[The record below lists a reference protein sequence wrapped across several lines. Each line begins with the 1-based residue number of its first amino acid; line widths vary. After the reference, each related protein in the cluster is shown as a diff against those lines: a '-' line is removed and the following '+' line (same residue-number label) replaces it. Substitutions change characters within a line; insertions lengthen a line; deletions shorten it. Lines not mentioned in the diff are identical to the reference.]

1 MKEFL
6 GPSEKRNP
14 IHEGIESYAVACSLS
29 RKRAVDPL
37 ELRNFAGQLMI
48 SIARA
53 CLGCGAKQ
61 IGHIKAHL
69 EHDTGFLSADT
80 LGTPE
85 DVVVEGR
92 DGAPAER
99 FRLLINSVVYG
110 LARDMVTKATE
121 ESLDSVSTRFGL
133 TREP

>member
-1 MKEFL
+1 MKKFPVL
-6 GPSEKRNP
+6 SGNRNP
-14 IHEGIESYAVACSLS
+14 IHEEIQSYAVSCSFT
-29 RKRAVDPL
+29 RKDAVDAL
-37 ELRNFAGQLMI
+37 ELRSFAGQLMT
-48 SIARA
+48 SIAHE
-53 CLGCGAKQ
+53 CFELGAKQ

-80 LGTPE
+80 LGAPE

-110 LARDMVTKATE
+110 LAGDMIMKATE
-121 ESLDSVSTRFGL
+121 EALVSVSTRFGL

>member
-1 MKEFL
+1 MKEFRL
-6 GPSEKRNP
+6 LPEKRNP
-14 IHEGIESYAVACSLS
+14 IHEGIENYAVVCSFS
-29 RKRAVDPL
+29 GKRVLDAL
-37 ELRNFAGQLMI
+37 ELRDFAGQLMTSI
-48 SIARA
+48 SDECFER
-53 CLGCGAKQ
+53 GAKQ

-99 FRLLINSVVYG
+99 FRLVINSVVYG
-110 LARDMVTKATE
+110 LARDMIMKATE
-121 ESLDSVSTRFGL
+121 EALDSVSTRFGL
-133 TREP
+133 TREQ

>member
-6 GPSEKRNP
+6 GLSEKRNP

-29 RKRAVDPL
+29 RKRAVDAL

-48 SIARA
+48 AIARG
-53 CLGCGAKQ
+53 CLGYGAKQ

-69 EHDTGFLSADT
+69 EHDTGFLTADT

-92 DGAPAER
+92 DGVPAER
-99 FRLLINSVVYG
+99 FKLLINSVVYG
-110 LARDMVTKATE
+110 LSRDMVMKATE
-121 ESLDSVSTRFGL
+121 ESLNSISTRFGL
-133 TREP
+133 TRES